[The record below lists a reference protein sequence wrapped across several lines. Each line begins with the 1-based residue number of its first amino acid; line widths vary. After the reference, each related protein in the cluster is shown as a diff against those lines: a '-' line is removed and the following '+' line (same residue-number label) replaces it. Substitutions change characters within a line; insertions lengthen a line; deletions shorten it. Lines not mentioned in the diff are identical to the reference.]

1 MKAPSSN
8 GVSPNPMEGER
19 RNINSEL
26 WHACAGPLISLPPA
40 GSLVVYFPQGHSEQ
54 VAASMQKQTDF
65 IPSYPNLP
73 SKLIC
78 MLQNVT
84 LNADPETEEV
94 YAQMTL
100 QPVNKY
106 DRDALLASD
115 MGLKI
120 NRQPNEFFCK
130 TLTASDTS
138 THGGFSVPRRAAE
151 KIFPALDF
159 SMQPPCQELV
169 AKDIHD
175 NTWTFRHIFRGQPK
189 RHLLTTGW
197 SVFVST
203 KRLFAGDSVLFV
215 RDGKGQLLL
224 GIRRANR
231 QQPALSSSVISSDS
245 MHIGVLAAAAHA
257 NANNSPFTI
266 FYNPRAAPAEFV
278 VPLAKYTK
286 AMYAQVSLG
295 MRFRMIFETEECG
308 VRRYMGTVTGISDL
322 DPVRWK
328 NSQWRNLQ
336 IGWDESAAGDRPSRV
351 SVWDIEPVLTPFYIC
366 PPPFFRP
373 RFAGQPGM
381 PDDGTDMESAL
392 KRAMPWLDN
401 GLEMKDPSSTIFP
414 GLSLVQWMSM
424 QQQNGGQVPSSAG
437 FFPSMVSPTA
447 AMHNS
452 LGGADDQSKLVSFQ
466 TPPGGISSSNLQF
479 NKPNLQGAMSQ
490 LPQPPTTLSQQQQ
503 LQQLLHSYLN
513 HQQSQPQQHKG
524 QLLLGI
530 RRANRQQPALSS
542 SVISSDSMH
551 IGVLAAAAHANANNS
566 PFTIFYNP
574 RAAPAEFVVPLA
586 KYTKAMY
593 AQVSLGMRFRMIFET
608 EECGVRR
615 YMGTVTGISDLDPV
629 RWKNSQWR
637 NLQIGWDESAAGDR
651 PSRVSVWDIE
661 PVLTP
666 FYICP
671 PPFFRPRF
679 AGQPGMPDDG
689 TDMES
694 ALKRAMPWLDNGL
707 EMKDPSS
714 TIFPGLSL
722 VQWMSMQQQ
731 NGGQVPSSA
740 GFFPSMVSPTAAM
753 HNSLGGAD
761 DQSKLVSF
769 QTPPGGISS
778 SNLQFNK
785 PNLQGAMSQL
795 PQPPTTLSQQQQ
807 LQQLLHSSLNHQ
819 QSQPQQQPQSHQQQ
833 QQQPQSLH
841 QQQQQQ
847 SLLLQQQQQQQQSLQ
862 QHHQQQLQQHHQ
874 QPLQQQTQQQQ
885 LQQQQQQLR
894 AQQLQSH
901 THPQPQQ
908 SPPHPQPQSH
918 PQQLQPHKLQQFQ
931 LPQNQLY
938 NGQPAVQQ
946 HQSQQASMH
955 HLQSQVVSGS
965 IASSVIAPPSSSLN
979 QSFQQQQQQSTQ
991 LQHTHRHIG
1000 ASTSQSSVIETS
1012 KSSSN
1017 LMSIPPQDTQFSRQM
1032 EQQQPPGSSSLPS
1045 QLLHQQLQSQQF
1057 PQLPSPSQV
1066 QQFPSSCTNTGLP
1079 SLQPPQT
1086 LVSRPQDKQN
1096 PPVGGGAKAYSGITD
1111 GGDAPS
1117 SSTSPSTNNCQIS
1130 SSTFLN
1136 RSQSGPAILIPD
1148 PAVDVS
1154 GSLVQDLYSKS
1165 DMRLKHELVSQQK
1178 PKASLTDHQLEASAS
1193 GTSYGLDGGE
1203 NNRQQNFLSPN
1214 FGLDGDS
1221 RNSLFGGAANVE
1233 NGFVPDT
1240 LLSRGYDSQ
1249 KDLQNM
1255 LSNYGGVPNV
1265 IGTEMSTSA
1274 VRTQSFG
1281 IPNVPAI
1288 SNDIA
1293 VNDAGVLGG
1302 GLWPTQTQRMRTYTK
1317 VQKRGSVGRSID
1329 VNRYRGYDELRHDLA
1344 RMFGIEG
1351 QLEDPLTSDWKL
1363 VYVDHENDILLV
1375 GDDPWEEFVNCVQSI
1390 KILSSAEVQQMS
1402 LDGNFAG
1409 LPATNQACSGGD
1421 NGNGWRGQYDDNS
1434 ATSFNR

>member
-8 GVSPNPMEGER
+8 GVSPNPLEGER

-215 RDGKGQLLL
+215 RDGKGHLLL

-266 FYNPRAAPAEFV
+266 FYNPRWLIFFFCRAAPAEFV

-336 IGWDESAAGDRPSRV
+336 IGWDESAASDRPSRV

-424 QQQNGGQVPSSAG
+424 QQQNSGQVPSSAG

-452 LGGADDQSKLVSFQ
+452 LGGADDPSKLLSFQ
-466 TPPGGISSSNLQF
+466 TPPGGISSSSLQF
-479 NKPNLQGAMSQ
+479 SKPN
-490 LPQPPTTLSQQQQ
+490 PQ
-503 LQQLLHSYLN
+503 
-513 HQQSQPQQHKG
+513 
-524 QLLLGI
+524 
-530 RRANRQQPALSS
+530 A
-542 SVISSDSMH
+542 
-551 IGVLAAAAHANANNS
+551 
-566 PFTIFYNP
+566 
-574 RAAPAEFVVPLA
+574 
-586 KYTKAMY
+586 
-593 AQVSLGMRFRMIFET
+593 
-608 EECGVRR
+608 
-615 YMGTVTGISDLDPV
+615 
-629 RWKNSQWR
+629 
-637 NLQIGWDESAAGDR
+637 
-651 PSRVSVWDIE
+651 
-661 PVLTP
+661 
-666 FYICP
+666 
-671 PPFFRPRF
+671 
-679 AGQPGMPDDG
+679 
-689 TDMES
+689 
-694 ALKRAMPWLDNGL
+694 AMP
-707 EMKDPSS
+707 
-714 TIFPGLSL
+714 
-722 VQWMSMQQQ
+722 
-731 NGGQVPSSA
+731 
-740 GFFPSMVSPTAAM
+740 
-753 HNSLGGAD
+753 
-761 DQSKLVSF
+761 
-769 QTPPGGISS
+769 
-778 SNLQFNK
+778 
-785 PNLQGAMSQL
+785 QL

-819 QSQPQQQPQSHQQQ
+819 QQQSQPQQQPQSHQHQHQHQHQQQ

-847 SLLLQQQQQQQQSLQ
+847 SLLLQQQQQQSLQ

-885 LQQQQQQLR
+885 LQQQQQLR
-894 AQQLQSH
+894 TQQLQSH
-901 THPQPQQ
+901 THPQSQQ
-908 SPPHPQPQSH
+908 SPTHPQSQSH
-918 PQQLQPHKLQQFQ
+918 PQQLQPHKLQEFQ

-938 NGQPAVQQ
+938 NGHQATQQ
-946 HQSQQASMH
+946 HQAQQTSMH
-955 HLQSQVVSGS
+955 HLQPQVVSGS
-965 IASSVIAPPSSSLN
+965 IASSVIAPLSSSLN
-979 QSFQQQQQQSTQ
+979 QSFQQQQQSTQ

-1000 ASTSQSSVIETS
+1000 ASTSQSIVIETS

-1017 LMSIPPQDTQFSRQM
+1017 LMSIPPQDAQFSRQM
-1032 EQQQPPGSSSLPS
+1032 EQQQPPGLVQGHNQPQQKTQQSQVQQIFPQSLLEQPHLQFQLLQRLQQQQQQQQQFRSPGSSSLPS

-1079 SLQPPQT
+1079 TLQPPQM

-1221 RNSLFGGAANVE
+1221 RNSLFGGGANVE
-1233 NGFVPDT
+1233 NGFVPET

-1255 LSNYGGVPNV
+1255 LSNYGGVTND

-1288 SNDIA
+1288 SNDLA

-1390 KILSSAEVQQMS
+1390 KILSSAEVPQLS

>member
-1 MKAPSSN
+1 ML
-8 GVSPNPMEGER
+8 

-78 MLQNVT
+78 MLHNVT
-84 LNADPETEEV
+84 LNADPETDEV

-115 MGLKI
+115 MGLKL

-175 NTWTFRHIFRGQPK
+175 NTWTFRHIYRGQPK

-203 KRLFAGDSVLFV
+203 KRLFAGDSVLFI
-215 RDGKGQLLL
+215 RDGKAQLLL

-381 PDDGTDMESAL
+381 PDDETDMESAL

-414 GLSLVQWMSM
+414 GLSLVQWMNM
-424 QQQNGGQVPSSAG
+424 QQQNGQLPSAAAAQSG
-437 FFPSMVSPTA
+437 FFPQMLSPSA
-447 AMHNS
+447 ASLHNN
-452 LGGADDQSKLVSFQ
+452 LGGTDD
-466 TPPGGISSSNLQF
+466 PSN
-479 NKPNLQGAMSQ
+479 A
-490 LPQPPTTLSQQQQ
+490 
-503 LQQLLHSYLN
+503 
-513 HQQSQPQQHKG
+513 
-524 QLLLGI
+524 I
-530 RRANRQQPALSS
+530 A
-542 SVISSDSMH
+542 
-551 IGVLAAAAHANANNS
+551 
-566 PFTIFYNP
+566 
-574 RAAPAEFVVPLA
+574 
-586 KYTKAMY
+586 
-593 AQVSLGMRFRMIFET
+593 
-608 EECGVRR
+608 
-615 YMGTVTGISDLDPV
+615 
-629 RWKNSQWR
+629 
-637 NLQIGWDESAAGDR
+637 
-651 PSRVSVWDIE
+651 
-661 PVLTP
+661 
-666 FYICP
+666 
-671 PPFFRPRF
+671 
-679 AGQPGMPDDG
+679 
-689 TDMES
+689 
-694 ALKRAMPWLDNGL
+694 
-707 EMKDPSS
+707 PSS
-714 TIFPGLSL
+714 TSLS
-722 VQWMSMQQQ
+722 
-731 NGGQVPSSA
+731 
-740 GFFPSMVSPTAAM
+740 
-753 HNSLGGAD
+753 
-761 DQSKLVSF
+761 
-769 QTPPGGISS
+769 
-778 SNLQFNK
+778 
-785 PNLQGAMSQL
+785 
-795 PQPPTTLSQQQQ
+795 
-807 LQQLLHSSLNHQ
+807 
-819 QSQPQQQPQSHQQQ
+819 
-833 QQQPQSLH
+833 
-841 QQQQQQ
+841 
-847 SLLLQQQQQQQQSLQ
+847 
-862 QHHQQQLQQHHQ
+862 
-874 QPLQQQTQQQQ
+874 
-885 LQQQQQQLR
+885 
-894 AQQLQSH
+894 
-901 THPQPQQ
+901 
-908 SPPHPQPQSH
+908 
-918 PQQLQPHKLQQFQ
+918 
-931 LPQNQLY
+931 
-938 NGQPAVQQ
+938 
-946 HQSQQASMH
+946 
-955 HLQSQVVSGS
+955 
-965 IASSVIAPPSSSLN
+965 

-991 LQHTHRHIG
+991 LQHTHRHLG
-1000 ASTSQSSVIETS
+1000 ASTSQSSVIDTS

-1017 LMSIPPQDTQFSRQM
+1017 LMSVPPQDTQFTRQ
-1032 EQQQPPGSSSLPS
+1032 E
-1045 QLLHQQLQSQQF
+1045 
-1057 PQLPSPSQV
+1057 
-1066 QQFPSSCTNTGLP
+1066 
-1079 SLQPPQT
+1079 
-1086 LVSRPQDKQN
+1086 KQN
-1096 PPVGGGAKAYSGITD
+1096 PPVGGGVKAYSGITD

-1130 SSTFLN
+1130 SSSFLN

-1148 PAVDVS
+1148 PAIDMS
-1154 GSLVQDLYSKS
+1154 GSLVQELYSKS
-1165 DMRLKHELVSQQK
+1165 DMRQKQELVGQPK
-1178 PKASLTDHQLEASAS
+1178 PKASLTNHQLEASAS
-1193 GTSYGLDGGE
+1193 GTSYGLDGGD
-1203 NNRQQNFLSPN
+1203 NNRQQNFLAPT
-1214 FGLDGDS
+1214 FGLDSDS
-1221 RNSLFGGAANVE
+1221 RNSLLGGTNVD

-1255 LSNYGGVPNV
+1255 LSNYGVTND

-1288 SNDIA
+1288 SNDVA
-1293 VNDAGVLGG
+1293 VNDPGVLGG

-1351 QLEDPLTSDWKL
+1351 QLEDPQTSDWKL

-1375 GDDPWEEFVNCVQSI
+1375 GDDPWEEFINCVQSI

-1409 LPATNQACSGGD
+1409 LPVTNQACSGGD
-1421 NGNGWRGQYDDNS
+1421 SGNAWRGHYDDNS